1 MNTTTTTTG
10 TEFNC
15 GGDFFVLPLRADLVY
30 GAVPSHPRESDF
42 HMAVSDVEGNPHDD
56 AAHYRV
62 EAIRF
67 LRKNPGASL
76 ADDNMKAV
84 LAATAE
90 RLYQRYRRQWGI

>member
-1 MNTTTTTTG
+1 MAETTTTTG
-10 TEFNC
+10 VEFNC
-15 GGDFFVLPLRADLVY
+15 GGDFFLLPLRAQIVY
-30 GAVPSHPRESDF
+30 GDVPLFPKEADF

-67 LRKNPGASL
+67 RRKNPGVTL

-90 RLYQRYRRQWGI
+90 RLYQRYRRQWDI